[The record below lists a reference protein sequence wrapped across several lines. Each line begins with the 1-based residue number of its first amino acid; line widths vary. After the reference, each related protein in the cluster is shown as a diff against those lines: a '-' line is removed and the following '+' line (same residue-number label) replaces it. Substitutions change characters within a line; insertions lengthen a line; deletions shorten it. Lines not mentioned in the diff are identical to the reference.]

1 MSKRLKLILVPFL
14 ILGSLYFLFIGLSR
28 GKAFLIPLTTAI
40 ILSMVMSPVAKK
52 LTGWGVARGLA
63 VFLADLVVV
72 LFIAFMIFLLVAQG
86 NKVADNWSQIESR
99 LKPKIEQVQQFLN
112 DRLNIPT
119 PELKEMIE
127 SGSQQKNGS
136 LQNQNQQ
143 QDQNQNQQQNNQG
156 QNQQQDQNQQ
166 QGQGQ
171 GQGRQ
176 PGNQDQSNQQQS
188 SQQQDSENQQAS
200 QGRQEGQQG
209 SSGSGKLPGLSNFQG
224 AFTSIVSNV
233 FGFLADMLLILVY
246 IFFFMYYQKK
256 FEDSIVGF
264 AEEDKKEEVRNVIH
278 EASEIAQQYL
288 FGRFILI
295 FILAALYLLGYSII
309 GLQYALFISL
319 IAALFSLLPYVG
331 NVLGLFLAVGMSFL
345 GGGGG
350 SGQLIGIVVIFSV
363 VQFVESYIL
372 EPYVVGGKVDLNP
385 VMVIVGVVLGGIV
398 WGIMGMIL
406 AIPILGILKVV
417 CDHVGPLKP
426 LAYMLDERGIS
437 SGENAFSKVKK
448 WVEKKVK
455 G

>member
-1 MSKRLKLILVPFL
+1 MSKSLKLILVPFL

-72 LFIAFMIFLLVAQG
+72 LFIGFMIFLLVAQG
-86 NKVADNWSQIESR
+86 NKVAENWSQIESR

-119 PELKEMIE
+119 PELKEMID
-127 SGSQQKNGS
+127 SGSQQKNDS
-136 LQNQNQQ
+136 
-143 QDQNQNQQQNNQG
+143 G
-156 QNQQQDQNQQ
+156 QSEGQQQDQNQQ
-166 QGQGQ
+166 QNNG
-171 GQGRQ
+171 
-176 PGNQDQSNQQQS
+176 
-188 SQQQDSENQQAS
+188 SQQQDSQDQDKQSQQQS
-200 QGRQEGQQG
+200 KQGQQEGQEG
-209 SSGSGKLPGLSNFQG
+209 SSGSGQLPGLSNFQG
-224 AFTSIVSNV
+224 IFTSIVSNV

-264 AEEDKKEEVRNVIH
+264 AEEDKKEEVRHVIH
-278 EASEIAQQYL
+278 EAATIAQQYL

-319 IAALFSLLPYVG
+319 IAALFSLIPYVG
-331 NVLGLFLAVGMSFL
+331 NILGLFLAIGMSFL
-345 GGGGG
+345 GGG
-350 SGQLIGIVVIFSV
+350 SGQLIGIVAIFSV

-372 EPYVVGGKVDLNP
+372 EPYVVGSKVDLNP

-406 AIPILGILKVV
+406 AIPMLGILKVV

-437 SGENAFSKVKK
+437 SGEDAFSKVKK

-455 G
+455 R